1 MKIII
6 ILIIISIAAL
16 YISGNLRSGG
26 NKYSILYV
34 SWATSL
40 LFFNIFMAF
49 FLYFFTHQI
58 KKKPGELGLP
68 GKIGPRGY
76 EGPPEECK
84 FECTQVNLNVIN

>member
-6 ILIIISIAAL
+6 ILVIISIAAL
-16 YISGNLRSGG
+16 YISGNLSSGG
-26 NKYSILYV
+26 NKYSIL

-49 FLYFFTHQI
+49 YLYFFTHQI
-58 KKKPGELGLP
+58 KKKSGELGLP

-76 EGPPEECK
+76 EGDSEYCN
-84 FECTQVNLNVIN
+84 FECN